1 MIHIITYRAGQPGYI
16 VDRQRGTVDI
26 WHDQKRYV
34 YKSASPGA
42 ARAFIEH
49 AWQQECIKITGR
61 YPSYTVENTQ

>member
-1 MIHIITYRAGQPGYI
+1 MRHIITYRAGAPGYT
-16 VDRQRGTVDI
+16 DAHRRGTVDI

-61 YPSYTVENTQ
+61 HPKYFLENTQ